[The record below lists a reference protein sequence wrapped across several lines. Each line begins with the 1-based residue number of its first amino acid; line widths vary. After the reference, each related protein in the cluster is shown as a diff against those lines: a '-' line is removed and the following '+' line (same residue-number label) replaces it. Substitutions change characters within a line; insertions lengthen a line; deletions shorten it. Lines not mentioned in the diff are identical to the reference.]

1 MDEKIKKKL
10 ISFFEKHEL
19 RSYRSGEIIVKPGEK
34 FPGLVFLKSGYVK
47 VYTLSKDGKE
57 VVLQMFK
64 PLFYFSLIYAIT
76 RRKNRYYF
84 EAIGP
89 AEMWIASGKKS
100 LDYIREDC
108 SMCHS
113 LMKTIL
119 EAFLD
124 LNTNVEQLISGNA
137 YSKVANF
144 IASAVGKHG
153 AKEDST
159 VRIKFP
165 VTHKMIASM
174 TGLTRETVTLQLLKM
189 EKQKIID
196 NKGKRITVIDFK
208 KLQEASAV

>member
-1 MDEKIKKKL
+1 MDEKIKKRL

-47 VYTLSKDGKE
+47 VYTLSKDDKE
-57 VVLQMFK
+57 IVLQIFK
-64 PLFYFSLIYAIT
+64 PLFYFSLIYAMT

-89 AEMWIASGKKS
+89 VEMWVAPKKEAIKF
-100 LDYIREDC
+100 IRSDC
-108 SMCHS
+108 LTCSV
-113 LMKTIL
+113 LMKAIMG
-119 EAFLD
+119 AFLD
-124 LNTNVEQLISGNA
+124 LNVNVEQLISGNA

-144 IASAVGKHG
+144 IASTVGKHG

-196 NKGKRITVIDFK
+196 NEGKRITVIDFK
-208 KLQEASAV
+208 KLEEASVV